1 MIPKNKK
8 TVALVSAIAITLIL
22 LINISISGGRAV
34 AADTTS
40 ATTTPLTTSTSTT
53 TTATSEPIMAPP
65 NNSAQNLIDIT
76 SVAEASTTATSTDI
90 TWTTGQVSNSQVL
103 FGTSTAYTA
112 TTTGADLALYHS
124 VPLDNLAPG
133 TTYHFEVSS
142 SNGLSNAISPDETF
156 TTLSALPSTSTT
168 TSLNLFVVPTSSAAT
183 ITWQTSQ
190 PASSEVFYG
199 LTPNYTASTTGEGG
213 ASIPMT
219 MYHAV
224 SITGLAPAT
233 IYHFAI
239 FSAGANGVPIVI
251 SADQEFTTDPAAGS

>member
-8 TVALVSAIAITLIL
+8 AVALVSAVAVTLIL

-40 ATTTPLTTSTSTT
+40 ATTTPLTTSTTT
-53 TTATSEPIMAPP
+53 TSTSEPIMAPP
-65 NNSAQNLIDIT
+65 NNSAQNLIGIT

-90 TWTTGQVSNSQVL
+90 TWTTDQVSNSQVL
-103 FGTSTAYTA
+103 FGTSTAYTT

-124 VPLDNLAPG
+124 VPLDSLAPG

-156 TTLSALPSTSTT
+156 TTLSAPPSTSAT

-190 PASSEVFYG
+190 PASSEVSYG
-199 LTPNYTASTTGEGG
+199 LTQNYAASTTGEGG

-233 IYHFAI
+233 TYHFAI
-239 FSAGANGVPIVI
+239 LSAGANGIPIVI
-251 SADQEFTTDPAAGS
+251 SADQEFTTDPAAGN